1 MRSIFKIVSMA
12 SLAVIA
18 AGCITSG
25 NCRVGVANAT
35 DNVIRSVVIVDTN
48 GHSYTFMKLKPHP
61 LVADYK
67 PIKGVL
73 GKGIVIRI
81 DSDRGTNVNRIV
93 DLDPAVAPK
102 YRGTLLF
109 QIEDDAK
116 VRTFFQPE
124 DEASAGNLPWAQQ
137 PSWQGAISIPGMPQQ
152 N

>member
-1 MRSIFKIVSMA
+1 MRGIYKIMSMA
-12 SLAVIA
+12 VLAVIS

-35 DNVIRSVVIVDTN
+35 DTMIRSVVLVDTN
-48 GHSYTFMKLKPHP
+48 GNSYTFVNLKPHP

-67 PIKGVL
+67 PIKRAL
-73 GKGIVIRI
+73 GKGLVVRI
-81 DSDRGTNVNRIV
+81 TSDRGTNVNRIV

-109 QIEDDAK
+109 QVEDDAK